1 VQFLLCLAAI
11 GQLASRRGKTSP
23 RDVAHASSGV
33 LLLGQ
38 MYSCSR
44 SCLRN
49 GKLLDLTNTRARPR
63 APLDFLYP
71 RWFTNNRARPDS
83 FDPHHLPHEHG
94 EARGG
99 QERLIRRVTAD
110 TSQDPEL
117 RQIIEGLWN
126 QFMASYQLIGAAK
139 RELHQLDVIFKR
151 RKRLAK
157 VVDRRLQHRAGKRD
171 VIAEGAAPVRQCEYE
186 ALRLR
191 KMGSEPMSP
200 KAAKQL
206 LMKFRHDPSQMKWTV
221 PTTILSNAMEKSFAR
236 EGTEIL
242 LAEQTIIS
250 LTGTTRENTWI
261 HQARGG
267 CEIQVLSRLPGWS
280 GKRRVL
286 LYGSSRAREVTEEY
300 LLAQDARVAGSAQNS
315 GESNDVSPEGSGR
328 WVPTKI
334 HSDVDMEDA
343 VRADELPVPETW
355 SVRTFAQYVED
366 LCTMRLT
373 RAKKEE
379 LYPFDETFN
388 QNVAGALQDLFTTD
402 GLKHHISSHALNVAL
417 QFTCKHSE
425 LGRTRDLLY
434 AQAKQLG
441 LHRQIWMY
449 NLLIERALKMNET
462 DALSHLVKDMQAAG
476 VVPNGLT
483 WAKLLL
489 VVKSSFA
496 RRQLVDF
503 ILRIY
508 PHDFAAVMDH
518 LARRLIQKELP
529 EITRKSD
536 GYQLFVEQINK
547 AFGPSW
553 LNSQTLSRVLLTCAQ
568 HKLWEVAANTLK
580 LASERG
586 VTMTSQ
592 NINALM
598 NFYYQKGDLQAAIDL
613 LRSPWVNEMDYDGEQ
628 VIPRLFLLAWNRQR
642 WNVCRVL
649 WQYAAS
655 RGLISYQMQMRVH
668 RSLTR
673 NQHLAVLPPFRTF
686 GSLAGKL
693 IIGTDLDNTKF
704 DEQFPRLSE
713 YFSTTKDPI
722 QWLAQWTPNNGAR
735 EEQLA
740 LAYMLINRD
749 LTAWKVLKPIA
760 KDDLPELLNTARR
773 KDQAW
778 VAQKFDKHATL
789 AEMLANAI
797 QVPLLPAE
805 EHRHFHV
812 STPAKG
818 DPLAWELNELG
829 NQVSLKPF
837 IAKEC
842 SRLAKMVVSALSL
855 PSMPENLCS
864 AVASIYTALQRF
876 APSPALNQSSVWCF
890 LFRRSGSH
898 PTHALD

>member
-1 VQFLLCLAAI
+1 
-11 GQLASRRGKTSP
+11 
-23 RDVAHASSGV
+23 
-33 LLLGQ
+33 
-38 MYSCSR
+38 
-44 SCLRN
+44 
-49 GKLLDLTNTRARPR
+49 
-63 APLDFLYP
+63 
-71 RWFTNNRARPDS
+71 
-83 FDPHHLPHEHG
+83 
-94 EARGG
+94 
-99 QERLIRRVTAD
+99 
-110 TSQDPEL
+110 
-117 RQIIEGLWN
+117 
-126 QFMASYQLIGAAK
+126 MASYQLMRAAK
-139 RELHQLDVIFKR
+139 RELHQLDVIVKR
-151 RKRLAK
+151 RKKLAK
-157 VVDRRLQHRAGKRD
+157 VVERRLQHRTGNRD
-171 VIAEGAAPVRQCEYE
+171 VIAEGSAPVRKCEYE
-186 ALRLR
+186 ALRFR
-191 KMGSEPMSP
+191 KMASEPMSP

-206 LMKFRHDPSQMKWTV
+206 LMKFRHDPGQMKWTV

-236 EGTEIL
+236 EGTETL
-242 LAEQTIIS
+242 LSEQTIIS
-250 LTGTTRENTWI
+250 LTGTTRENAWI

-267 CEIQVLSRLPGWS
+267 CEIQVLARPPGWS

-286 LYGSSRAREVTEEY
+286 LYGSSRAKEVTEEY
-300 LLAQDARVAGSAQNS
+300 LLAQDARVTGSAQNDA
-315 GESNDVSPEGSGR
+315 ESKDISPEGSGR
-328 WVPTKI
+328 WVPSRI
-334 HSDVDMEDA
+334 RFDVDMEDA
-343 VRADELPVPETW
+343 IRADELPVPETW

-366 LCTMRLT
+366 LCAMRLT
-373 RAKKEE
+373 RANEQE

-388 QNVAGALQDLFTTD
+388 QNVATALQDLFTND
-402 GLKHHISSHALNVAL
+402 GLKHHISSYALNVAF

-425 LGRTRDLLY
+425 LGRTRELLY

-462 DALSHLVKDMQAAG
+462 DTLSHLVKDMQAVG

-496 RRQLVDF
+496 RRQLLDF

-529 EITRKSD
+529 EIARKSD

-568 HKLWEVAANTLK
+568 HELWEVAANTLK

-592 NINALM
+592 NINAM
-598 NFYYQKGDLQAAIDL
+598 VNFYYQKGDLQAAIDL
-613 LRSPWVNEMDYDGEQ
+613 LRSPWVKEMGYDSEQ
-628 VIPRLFLLAWNRQR
+628 VIPRLFLLAWNRKR

-649 WQYAAS
+649 WRYASS

-673 NQHLAVLPPFRTF
+673 SQHLAVLPTF
-686 GSLAGKL
+686 GTFRSLAGKL
-693 IIGTDLDNTKF
+693 IIGTDLDNTNF
-704 DEQFPRLSE
+704 DEQFPQLSK

-722 QWLAQWTPNNGAR
+722 QWLAQWTPNNGTR

-740 LAYMLINRD
+740 LAYVLINRD

-760 KDDLPELLNTARR
+760 KDDLPELLNVARK

-797 QVPLLPAE
+797 QVPLFPAE
-805 EHRHFHV
+805 NQRQFHT
-812 STPAKG
+812 SDSPKWKSS
-818 DPLAWELNELG
+818 AWELNELG
-829 NQVSLKPF
+829 NQVCWKPF
-837 IAKEC
+837 ASEEDNMIVKLTRSVRSLC
-842 SRLAKMVVSALSL
+842 IMPKDLS
-855 PSMPENLCS
+855 S
-864 AVASIYTALQRF
+864 AVDPLYRALQRVTCLPDKRIHSLWQF
-876 APSPALNQSSVWCF
+876 LVNRFGSPPA
-890 LFRRSGSH
+890 
-898 PTHALD
+898 HAAMT